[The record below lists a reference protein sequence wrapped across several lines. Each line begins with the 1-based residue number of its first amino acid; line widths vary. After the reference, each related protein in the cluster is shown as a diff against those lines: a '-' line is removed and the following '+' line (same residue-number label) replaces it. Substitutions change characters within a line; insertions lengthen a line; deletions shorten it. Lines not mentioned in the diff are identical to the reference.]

1 MRLDPLYFV
10 IYANTAALKN
20 AQHKPRE
27 ALDYA
32 EKGLEI
38 NKTSVILIGWK
49 ARCLFALN
57 RKAEALETM
66 EKGLELTNRHQN
78 LEALLCA
85 LLVKSGEKEK
95 AVELYTELKNRSAH
109 EYIAP
114 YNLGRAAFALGYE
127 AEAREM
133 VMKAYQEKNPMLLT
147 RANTDPDFSAF
158 IDKLNLPK

>member
-1 MRLDPLYFV
+1 M
-10 IYANTAALKN
+10 
-20 AQHKPRE
+20 
-27 ALDYA
+27 
-32 EKGLEI
+32 
-38 NKTSVILIGWK
+38 ILIGWK

-95 AVELYTELKNRSAH
+95 AVELYTELKNRSVH

-114 YNLGRAAFALGYE
+114 YNLGRAAFALGYA

-147 RANTDPDFSAF
+147 RANTDPDFSTF